1 MTHACCPAPPPP
13 LSCHAP
19 QNVLSE
25 EYKANEMEVGVV
37 SVEGGG
43 AFRVL
48 PVEEVDRFLVAIS
61 ERD

>member
-1 MTHACCPAPPPP
+1 
-13 LSCHAP
+13 
-19 QNVLSE
+19 VLSE
-25 EYKANEMEVGVV
+25 EYKASEMEVGVV
-37 SVEGGG
+37 SAEGGG